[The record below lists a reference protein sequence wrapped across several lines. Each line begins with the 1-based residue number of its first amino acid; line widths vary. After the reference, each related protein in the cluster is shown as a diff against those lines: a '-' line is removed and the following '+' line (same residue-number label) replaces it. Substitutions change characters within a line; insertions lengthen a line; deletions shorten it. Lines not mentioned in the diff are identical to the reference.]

1 MREYHG
7 SKLTRK
13 GTGGTLRSSSDK
25 KLAKIGGAF
34 SATKVSTKEVAVA
47 RRVRGGSHKVV
58 RRYAITANVVMP
70 DKSMKKVKI
79 IRVLE
84 SPNNRHY
91 ARMNVITK
99 GVVIETE
106 AGKARVTS
114 RPGQHGIVNAVLLT
128 Q

>member
-1 MREYHG
+1 MQEYHG

-13 GTGGTLRSSSDK
+13 GTGGTRRSSSDK
-25 KLAKIGGAF
+25 KLSKIGGHF
-34 SATKVSTKEVAVA
+34 SATKVAQKEVAKK
-47 RRVRGGSHKVV
+47 RRTRGGSYKLVKQ
-58 RRYAITANVVMP
+58 YAATANVVMP
-70 DKSMKKVKI
+70 DKSMKKAKI

-99 GVVIETE
+99 GVVIETD

-114 RPGQHGIVNAVLLT
+114 RPGQHGIVNAVLI